1 MWMTYR
7 KTLFMLKWVFLL
19 QTLRSEA
26 AASLADPSYEV
37 NVAGELQS
45 PITKGFQHLATTVL
59 HSIYIL

>member
-1 MWMTYR
+1 MG
-7 KTLFMLKWVFLL
+7 FLL

-59 HSIYIL
+59 HFIYIL